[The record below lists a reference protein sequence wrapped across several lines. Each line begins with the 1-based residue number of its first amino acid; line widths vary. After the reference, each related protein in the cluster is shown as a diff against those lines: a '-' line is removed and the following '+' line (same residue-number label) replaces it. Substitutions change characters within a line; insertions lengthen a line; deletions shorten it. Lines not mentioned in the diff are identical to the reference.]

1 VRNTWLA
8 LALALTA
15 CGSDRGRTPAARDTA
30 RATSA
35 TPRGPDEL
43 VLRIP
48 RAGGDARV
56 FAYPRLDTVVWNG
69 DAAPAPARVLA
80 FDEEAGQ
87 VSLVDTKGQPVRIDF
102 RQGAASTVTKSK
114 LTGIASNDGS
124 TIYGIG
130 ADGTVQRFATS
141 SGTWEWKPPVA
152 ARAVFPQPDASLLVL
167 GERADRSVVWRV
179 RPPSTRIADSVVLPK
194 VDRAL
199 RTQVGDLLF
208 LASEKELTGVRTRT
222 MAPTASVA
230 FDEPVELLAAT
241 PSGDRIFVVTA
252 NGTAVEIV
260 DRYREQVSGQVAL
273 GRHPSDLR
281 MDPLGRYLLARL
293 DGVDSTAVIAL
304 GTNQVVGTV
313 ATGWRAD
320 LPFVAPDGGIALAQ
334 GKDVV
339 VTDIE
344 SRRAP
349 IRVTGGAADFW
360 YPFRWNGFRP
370 RSGELDQPVDFG
382 QPTDSAALVDSA
394 AAATDTTAPGATP
407 VPAPVPAPA
416 PAPPPRDTAV
426 RRPNAGFTVSFA
438 ALLVADKAR
447 ELASQ
452 IRVGSENAR
461 VVTAVRDGSTIYRVV
476 LGPYPTREEAERV
489 GRESKQSYGIYEG
502 GP

>member
-1 VRNTWLA
+1 MPVRIPLLA

-15 CGSDRGRTPAARDTA
+15 CGSDRGRSAAARDTA

-48 RAGGDARV
+48 RGGGEARV

-80 FDEEAGQ
+80 FDEEAGL
-87 VSLVDTKGQPVRIDF
+87 VSLADTRGQPVRIDF
-102 RQGAASTVTKSK
+102 RQGAATTVTKSK
-114 LTGIASNDGS
+114 LTGLASNDGS
-124 TIYGIG
+124 TIYGI
-130 ADGTVQRFATS
+130 APDGTVERYAT
-141 SGTWEWKPPVA
+141 SGTWKWKPPVA

-167 GERADRSVVWRV
+167 GERGGGSVVWRV
-179 RPPSTRIADSVVLPK
+179 RPPGTRIADSVVLPK

-222 MAPTASVA
+222 MVRTASVA

-241 PSGDRIFVVTA
+241 PSGDRVFVVTS
-252 NGTAVEIV
+252 NGTAVQIV
-260 DRYREQVSGQVAL
+260 DRYRGQVSGEIDL

-320 LPFVAPDGGIALAQ
+320 LPFVAPDGGIALEQ
-334 GKDVV
+334 GKDVI
-339 VTDIE
+339 VTDVE

-349 IRVTGGAADFW
+349 IRVTGGASDFW
-360 YPFRWNGFRP
+360 YPFRWTGFRP
-370 RSGELDQPVDFG
+370 RAGELDQPVDFG
-382 QPTDSAALVDSA
+382 GPAADSTAPVDSTA
-394 AAATDTTAPGATP
+394 AHDSTVT
-407 VPAPVPAPA
+407 PAPAPSPA

-447 ELASQ
+447 DLASQ

-476 LGPYPTREEAERV
+476 LGPYPTREEADRV
-489 GRESKQSYGIYEG
+489 GRESKQSYWIYEG

>member
-1 VRNTWLA
+1 
-8 LALALTA
+8 
-15 CGSDRGRTPAARDTA
+15 
-30 RATSA
+30 
-35 TPRGPDEL
+35 
-43 VLRIP
+43 
-48 RAGGDARV
+48 
-56 FAYPRLDTVVWNG
+56 
-69 DAAPAPARVLA
+69 
-80 FDEEAGQ
+80 
-87 VSLVDTKGQPVRIDF
+87 
-102 RQGAASTVTKSK
+102 
-114 LTGIASNDGS
+114 
-124 TIYGIG
+124 
-130 ADGTVQRFATS
+130 
-141 SGTWEWKPPVA
+141 
-152 ARAVFPQPDASLLVL
+152 
-167 GERADRSVVWRV
+167 
-179 RPPSTRIADSVVLPK
+179 
-194 VDRAL
+194 
-199 RTQVGDLLF
+199 
-208 LASEKELTGVRTRT
+208 

-241 PSGDRIFVVTA
+241 PSGDRVFVVTS
-252 NGTAVEIV
+252 NGTAVQIV
-260 DRYREQVSGQVAL
+260 DRYREQVSGQIAL

-293 DGVDSTAVIAL
+293 GGVDSTAVIAL

-339 VTDIE
+339 VTDME

-360 YPFRWNGFRP
+360 YPFRWTGFRP

-382 QPTDSAALVDSA
+382 TPTDSAATDSA
-394 AAATDTTAPGATP
+394 AVKDTTAPATTP
-407 VPAPVPAPA
+407 PPAPA
-416 PAPPPRDTAV
+416 PAPASPRDTAV

-489 GRESKQSYGIYEG
+489 GKESKQSYWIYEG

>member
-1 VRNTWLA
+1 MPVRITCLA
-8 LALALTA
+8 LAFALTA
-15 CGSDRGRTPAARDTA
+15 CGTDRGRSPVARDTA

-48 RAGGDARV
+48 RGGGEAKV

-102 RQGAASTVTKSK
+102 RQGSATTVTKSK
-114 LTGIASNDGS
+114 LTGLASNDGS
-124 TIYGIG
+124 TIYGISPDG
-130 ADGTVQRFATS
+130 AVQRFATS

-167 GERADRSVVWRV
+167 GERSDRSVVWRV

-241 PSGDRIFVVTA
+241 PSGDRVFVVTS
-252 NGTAVEIV
+252 NGTAVQIV
-260 DRYREQVSGQVAL
+260 DRYREQVSGQIAL

-339 VTDIE
+339 VTDME

-360 YPFRWNGFRP
+360 YPFRWTGFRP
-370 RSGELDQPVDFG
+370 RAGELDQPVDFG
-382 QPTDSAALVDSA
+382 TPTDSTAIDSA
-394 AAATDTTAPGATP
+394 AVKDTTAPATT
-407 VPAPVPAPA
+407 PAPVPTPAPA
-416 PAPPPRDTAV
+416 PAPPRDTAV
-426 RRPNAGFTVSFA
+426 HRPNAGFTVSFA

-476 LGPYPTREEAERV
+476 LGPYPTRDEAERV
-489 GRESKQSYGIYEG
+489 GRESKQSYWIYEG

>member
-1 VRNTWLA
+1 MPVRIPLLA
-8 LALALTA
+8 LALVFTA
-15 CGSDRGRTPAARDTA
+15 CGSERERPDAARDTVRTA
-30 RATSA
+30 SA

-48 RAGGDARV
+48 RNGGEARV

-69 DAAPAPARVLA
+69 DDAPAPARVLA
-80 FDEEAGQ
+80 FDEEAGL
-87 VSLVDTKGQPVRIDF
+87 VSLVDSRGQPARIDF

-114 LTGIASNDGS
+114 LTGLASNDGS
-124 TIYGIG
+124 TIYGIA
-130 ADGTVQRFATS
+130 ADGTVERYAAA
-141 SGTWEWKPPVA
+141 SGTWKWKPPVP

-167 GERADRSVVWRV
+167 GEREGGSVVWRV
-179 RPPSTRIADSVVLPK
+179 RPPSTRVADSVVLPR

-199 RTQVGDLLF
+199 RTQVGDLLY

-222 MAPTASVA
+222 MVRTASVA

-241 PSGDRIFVVTA
+241 PSGDRVFVVTS
-252 NGTAVEIV
+252 NGTAVQVV
-260 DRYREQVSGQVAL
+260 DRYREQVSSAIDL

-304 GTNQVVGTV
+304 GTNQVVGTL

-320 LPFVAPDGGIALAQ
+320 LPFVAPDGSIALEQ
-334 GKDVV
+334 GKDVIV
-339 VTDIE
+339 ADVQ
-344 SRRAP
+344 SNRAP

-360 YPFRWNGFRP
+360 YPFRWTGFRP
-370 RSGELDQPVDFG
+370 RAGELDQPVDFG
-382 QPTDSAALVDSA
+382 GPAADST
-394 AAATDTTAPGATP
+394 AATDSSVAASDS
-407 VPAPVPAPA
+407 AAPA
-416 PAPPPRDTAV
+416 PAPLPPPPPRDTVV

-438 ALLVADKAR
+438 ALLVPDKAR
-447 ELASQ
+447 DLASQ
-452 IRVGSENAR
+452 IHVGGENAR

-476 LGPYPTREEAERV
+476 LGPYASREEAERV
-489 GRESKQSYGIYEG
+489 GRESKQSYWIYEG

>member
-1 VRNTWLA
+1 M
-8 LALALTA
+8 
-15 CGSDRGRTPAARDTA
+15 
-30 RATSA
+30 
-35 TPRGPDEL
+35 
-43 VLRIP
+43 
-48 RAGGDARV
+48 
-56 FAYPRLDTVVWNG
+56 
-69 DAAPAPARVLA
+69 
-80 FDEEAGQ
+80 
-87 VSLVDTKGQPVRIDF
+87 
-102 RQGAASTVTKSK
+102 
-114 LTGIASNDGS
+114 
-124 TIYGIG
+124 
-130 ADGTVQRFATS
+130 
-141 SGTWEWKPPVA
+141 
-152 ARAVFPQPDASLLVL
+152 
-167 GERADRSVVWRV
+167 WRV

-222 MAPTASVA
+222 MERTASVA

-241 PSGDRIFVVTA
+241 PSGDRVFVVTS
-252 NGTAVEIV
+252 NGTAVQIV
-260 DRYREQVSGQVAL
+260 DRYREQVSGEIDL

-304 GTNQVVGTV
+304 GTNHVVGTV

-339 VTDIE
+339 VADVE
-344 SRRAP
+344 SQRAP

-360 YPFRWNGFRP
+360 YPFRWTGFRP
-370 RSGELDQPVDFG
+370 RAGELDQPVDFG
-382 QPTDSAALVDSA
+382 WSASRFGRARRLDC
-394 AAATDTTAPGATP
+394 GARHHRRLP
-407 VPAPVPAPA
+407 RRPHRHLLPRA

-447 ELASQ
+447 DLASQ
-452 IRVGSENAR
+452 IRVGNENAR

-476 LGPYPTREEAERV
+476 LGPYPTRDEAERV
-489 GRESKQSYGIYEG
+489 GRESKQSYWIYEG

>member
-1 VRNTWLA
+1 VRITCLA
-8 LALALTA
+8 LALALMA
-15 CGSDRGRTPAARDTA
+15 CGSDRGRTAVARDTA
-30 RATSA
+30 RATST

-48 RAGGDARV
+48 RGGGEARV

-102 RQGAASTVTKSK
+102 RQGAATTVTKSK
-114 LTGIASNDGS
+114 LTGLASNDGS
-124 TIYGIG
+124 TIYGIQP
-130 ADGTVQRFATS
+130 DGSVQRFATS

-167 GERADRSVVWRV
+167 GERSDRSVVWRV

-208 LASEKELTGVRTRT
+208 LASEKELRGVRTRT

-241 PSGDRIFVVTA
+241 PSGDRVFVVTS
-252 NGTAVEIV
+252 NGTAVKIV
-260 DRYREQVSGQVAL
+260 DRYREQVSGEIAL

-339 VTDIE
+339 VTDMA

-360 YPFRWNGFRP
+360 YPFRWTGFRP
-370 RSGELDQPVDFG
+370 RAGELDQPVDFG
-382 QPTDSAALVDSA
+382 QPADSAALADSA
-394 AAATDTTAPGATP
+394 AAQDTTAPATP
-407 VPAPVPAPA
+407 PAPMPAPA
-416 PAPPPRDTAV
+416 PAPPRDTAV
-426 RRPNAGFTVSFA
+426 HRPNAGFTVSFA

-476 LGPYPTREEAERV
+476 LGPYTTREEAERV
-489 GRESKQSYGIYEG
+489 GRESKQSYWIYEG

>member
-1 VRNTWLA
+1 MARPQNSFPLSVRRMR
-8 LALALTA
+8 
-15 CGSDRGRTPAARDTA
+15 GSPRS
-30 RATSA
+30 SA
-35 TPRGPDEL
+35 SRSKTRVTGK
-43 VLRIP
+43 P
-48 RAGGDARV
+48 RASSGGSTRLGDFHAGPESAGDPKYTVIPQRDRIDITVRVLQSGKDVTRWERV

-102 RQGAASTVTKSK
+102 RQGSATTVTKSK
-114 LTGIASNDGS
+114 LTGVASNDGS
-124 TIYGIG
+124 TIYGISSDG
-130 ADGTVQRFATS
+130 AVQRFATS

-167 GERADRSVVWRV
+167 GERSERSVVWRV

-241 PSGDRIFVVTA
+241 PSGDRVFVVTS
-252 NGTAVEIV
+252 NGTAVQIV
-260 DRYREQVSGQVAL
+260 DRYREQVSGQIAL

-339 VTDIE
+339 VTDMA

-360 YPFRWNGFRP
+360 DCCAISR
-370 RSGELDQPVDFG
+370 
-382 QPTDSAALVDSA
+382 
-394 AAATDTTAPGATP
+394 
-407 VPAPVPAPA
+407 
-416 PAPPPRDTAV
+416 AV
-426 RRPNAGFTVSFA
+426 
-438 ALLVADKAR
+438 
-447 ELASQ
+447 
-452 IRVGSENAR
+452 
-461 VVTAVRDGSTIYRVV
+461 
-476 LGPYPTREEAERV
+476 
-489 GRESKQSYGIYEG
+489 ESKRASSPAYFNNDFMNVMRPPNRQNLYLIRPQRGSQSFEWSGI
-502 GP
+502 